1 MSRLLSMSD
10 AEVAALSEDEIAAI
24 QAEDDTVVLTPDDV
38 DDNDPAN
45 GMPEVQAEEQVE
57 EVVEEQDPPA
67 EGAEAEAQPEAEAA
81 EGEEP
86 TEAESGEPKAEGEVD
101 TEPAAGNGPAEGE
114 GKPDGEDEPD
124 TGSDKAKPYDYR
136 KQVERILSPIKAN
149 GRNIQVNT
157 VDDAIQLMQ
166 MGANYHK
173 KMEGL
178 KPGLATLKLLEQHGL
193 LDQEKLSHLIDLSK
207 GDVNAI
213 NRLVKDKGI
222 DTLAIDA
229 EKADQ
234 YKVGTYNVN
243 TKAVELD
250 NVLQDLQDSPKYAD
264 MLNVVGKQWDNAS
277 QKALEDNPE
286 HLRAITAHMESGIY
300 EAVED
305 RVFTERALGRLRG
318 LSDFDAYR
326 TVGEQM
332 HKEGKFNAQ
341 PTEVKSTAKPAPKV
355 TKVIPATK
363 TVNEAAK
370 KDQKRAAS
378 SSVKQAVT
386 KPVTDYNPLSMSDE
400 EFIKHSQANFNTF

>member
-38 DDNDPAN
+38 DDNDPTT
-45 GMPEVQAEEQVE
+45 GMPEAEHVEEQVE
-57 EVVEEQDPPA
+57 EVVEEEGEPK
-67 EGAEAEAQPEAEAA
+67 GAEAEAKPEADEQPEGEPEAKPEEAVDDEPEEDEQPTSGAGQAEA
-81 EGEEP
+81 
-86 TEAESGEPKAEGEVD
+86 
-101 TEPAAGNGPAEGE
+101 EPAGETESAAGA
-114 GKPDGEDEPD
+114 
-124 TGSDKAKPYDYR
+124 DKAKPHDYR
-136 KQVERILSPIKAN
+136 KQVERILAPIKAN
-149 GRNIQVNT
+149 GRNIQVSS

-173 KMEGL
+173 KMEGM

-193 LDQEKLSHLIDLSK
+193 LDQEKLSHLIDLSR

-222 DTLAIDA
+222 DTLSIDA
-229 EKADQ
+229 DKADEYKAGQ
-234 YKVGTYNVN
+234 YSVN

-264 MLNVVGKQWDNAS
+264 MLNVVGKQWDNTS
-277 QKALEDNPE
+277 QRALEDNPE

-305 RVFTERALGRLRG
+305 RVFTERALGRLKG

-326 TVGEQM
+326 TVGDQM
-332 HKEGKFNAQ
+332 HKEGKFNAPAQ
-341 PTEVKSTAKPAPKV
+341 EVKSTAKPAPKV
-355 TKVIPATK
+355 TKVLPATK

-386 KPVTDYNPLSMSDE
+386 KPVTDYNPLSMSDA
-400 EFIKHSQANFNTF
+400 EFIKHAQANFNTF

>member
-1 MSRLLSMSD
+1 MSRLLTMSD
-10 AEVAALSEDEIAAI
+10 AEVSALTEEQIAAI
-24 QAEDDTVVLTPDDV
+24 QAEDDTVVFTPDDV
-38 DDNDPAN
+38 EDNDPTTA
-45 GMPEVQAEEQVE
+45 MPEVQTEEQVK
-57 EVVEEQDPPA
+57 EVVEEGEADK
-67 EGAEAEAQPEAEAA
+67 GAEAEAEPEADEQPEGDEPAE
-81 EGEEP
+81 
-86 TEAESGEPKAEGEVD
+86 TESGESEVEGEVD
-101 TEPAAGNGPAEGE
+101 TGTTEVDDSSDGA

-124 TGSDKAKPYDYR
+124 AIGDKAKPYDYR

-149 GRNIQVNT
+149 GRQIQVQT

-222 DTLAIDA
+222 DTLSIDA
-229 EKADQ
+229 DKADQ

-305 RVFTERALGRLRG
+305 RVFTERALGRLKG

-332 HKEGKFNAQ
+332 HKEGKFNAPPQ
-341 PTEVKSTAKPAPKV
+341 QEKSTTKPAPKV

-400 EFIKHSQANFNTF
+400 EFIKHAQANFNTF

>member
-57 EVVEEQDPPA
+57 EVVEEQDSPT
-67 EGAEAEAQPEAEAA
+67 EEAEAEAQPEAEAA
-81 EGEEP
+81 EGEDP
-86 TEAESGEPKAEGEVD
+86 TEAKSGEPKAEGEVD

-114 GKPDGEDEPD
+114 GKPDGEAEPD

-234 YKVGTYNVN
+234 YKAGSYNVN

-277 QKALEDNPE
+277 QRALEDNPE

-341 PTEVKSTAKPAPKV
+341 PKEVKSTAKPAPKV